1 MPSRRDSSK
10 PEDGEEIPVSVL
22 AIERRDEMLW
32 TAFEPLPQEGFPPC
46 IKNIIKKAAIP
57 QSTATAKGSGRG
69 QHRMAAIL
77 AAFLGQA
84 GWSEGEAR
92 KLWAKTAGEG
102 VEERIFEEWF
112 QELNCPKCETLQ
124 RESKGYPELG
134 VADLGICQPDDRC
147 REFDGPV
154 EQAAGL
160 RTVDDMARGK
170 LKHIRT
176 RYRVRIFDWSAGRE
190 SEIDLSEA
198 EKEELEGLLR
208 EQTEDMVLIYT
219 RAKVRGR
226 LRPRF
231 TLTEAAGPRKRI
243 LSEFL

>member
-1 MPSRRDSSK
+1 
-10 PEDGEEIPVSVL
+10 
-22 AIERRDEMLW
+22 
-32 TAFEPLPQEGFPPC
+32 
-46 IKNIIKKAAIP
+46 
-57 QSTATAKGSGRG
+57 
-69 QHRMAAIL
+69 
-77 AAFLGQA
+77 
-84 GWSEGEAR
+84 
-92 KLWAKTAGEG
+92 
-102 VEERIFEEWF
+102 
-112 QELNCPKCETLQ
+112 
-124 RESKGYPELG
+124 
-134 VADLGICQPDDRC
+134 
-147 REFDGPV
+147 
-154 EQAAGL
+154 
-160 RTVDDMARGK
+160 MARGK

-176 RYRVRIFDWSAGRE
+176 RYRVKIFDWSAGRE